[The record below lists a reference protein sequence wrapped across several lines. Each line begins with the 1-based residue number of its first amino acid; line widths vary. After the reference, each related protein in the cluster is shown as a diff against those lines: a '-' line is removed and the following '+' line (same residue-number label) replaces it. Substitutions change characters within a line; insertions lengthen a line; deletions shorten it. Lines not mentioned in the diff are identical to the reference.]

1 MQQKKRKKKATLFK
15 KKIKKIMLENY
26 YRHIRKINFPPI
38 NEMLS

>member
-1 MQQKKRKKKATLFK
+1 MQQKKKKDNPLN
-15 KKIKKIMLENY
+15 KITLENY